1 MRYGTIKNKPV
12 ETSLTPLA
20 ILRRIKG
27 ERMPFF
33 LDSAKGDKK
42 LGNKSYLGCNPR
54 ETLKSRG
61 SEIVVEGRDS
71 RHLMAE
77 DPLGVLRELL
87 DKYPKAES
95 SSGLTCGAVGCLSY
109 DFAAHN
115 LGINFTN
122 EKPAE
127 VWDLFF
133 GIYTSVL
140 EWDTGSGK
148 YTLHYLDET
157 EVGFWEKVL
166 SEDLKAE
173 EDEDG
178 WEKRLSGLIFPEEDL
193 YYDGFRKI
201 KEHIRK
207 GDVYEVN
214 LSQCF
219 EARDTADP
227 VALYTQ
233 LRKKNPADFMT
244 YMDFGPYQVLS
255 SSPERLF
262 ECRSR
267 VVTTRPIKGTIARG
281 KTAEEDLEARET
293 LIHSEKDISELL
305 MIVDLMRNDLS
316 LSCIPESVRVDEMYR
331 LESYANVHHL
341 VSTIEGRLREGEDA
355 ISLMRHVFPGG
366 SITGAPKRAAVE
378 VIEEV
383 EAFSRGIYTGSLGY
397 FSLNGDADFNI
408 LIRTILKQGDRCC
421 FYGGGAITWDSDE
434 EVEYDETIAKS
445 SPLIDLFT
453 TLDDEDEA

>member
-1 MRYGTIKNKPV
+1 MRYVTIKNKPV
-12 ETSLTPLA
+12 ETSLPPLE
-20 ILRRIKG
+20 ILRRIRG
-27 ERMPFF
+27 EKMPFF
-33 LDSAKGDKK
+33 LDSAKGDKN
-42 LGNKSYLGCNPR
+42 LGNRSYLGCNPR

-61 SEIVVEGRDS
+61 NEVIVVGPDKRYFTT
-71 RHLMAE
+71 E

-87 DKYPKAES
+87 DKYPKSEAS
-95 SSGLTCGAVGCLSY
+95 PGLTCGAVGCLSY
-109 DFAAHN
+109 DFTAHN
-115 LGINFTN
+115 LGLDFTN

-133 GIYTSVL
+133 GIYASVL

-148 YTLHYLDET
+148 YTLHYLDEA

-173 EDEDG
+173 EDGERR
-178 WEKRLSGLIFPEEDL
+178 EKRFSGLIFPDESL
-193 YYDGFRKI
+193 YFDGFRKI
-201 KEHIRK
+201 KAHIRK

-214 LSQCF
+214 LSQFF

-227 VALYTQ
+227 VTLYTQ

-281 KTAEEDLEARET
+281 RTAEEDLEARET

-341 VSTIEGRLREGEDA
+341 VSTIEGRLREEEDA
-355 ISLMRHVFPGG
+355 ITLMRHIFPGG

-383 EAFSRGIYTGSLGY
+383 EAVSRGVYTGSLGY
-397 FSLNGDADFNI
+397 FSLGGDADFNI
-408 LIRTILKQGDRCC
+408 LIRTILKQGDRCY

-434 EVEYDETIAKS
+434 EAEYDETIAKS

>member
-1 MRYGTIKNKPV
+1 MRYATIKNKPV
-12 ETSLTPLA
+12 ETSLPPLE
-20 ILRRIKG
+20 ILRRIRG
-27 ERMPFF
+27 EKMPFF
-33 LDSAKGDKK
+33 LDSAKGDKN
-42 LGNKSYLGCNPR
+42 LGNRSYLGCNPR
-54 ETLKSRG
+54 ETLKPG
-61 SEIVVEGRDS
+61 GNEVIVEGPDK
-71 RHLMAE
+71 RHFTTE

-87 DKYPKAES
+87 DKYPKSEAS
-95 SSGLTCGAVGCLSY
+95 PGLTCGAVGCLSY
-109 DFAAHN
+109 DFTAHN
-115 LGINFTN
+115 LGLDFTN
-122 EKPAE
+122 DKPAE

-148 YTLHYLDET
+148 YTLHYLDEA

-173 EDEDG
+173 EDGERR
-178 WEKRLSGLIFPEEDL
+178 EKRLSGLIFPDESL
-193 YYDGFRKI
+193 YFDGFRKI
-201 KEHIRK
+201 KAHIRK

-214 LSQCF
+214 LSQFF

-227 VALYTQ
+227 VTLYTQ

-262 ECRSR
+262 ESRSR

-281 KTAEEDLEARET
+281 RTAEEDLEARET

-355 ISLMRHVFPGG
+355 ITLMRHLFPGG

-383 EAFSRGIYTGSLGY
+383 EAVSRGVYTGSLGY
-397 FSLNGDADFNI
+397 FSLGGDADFNI
-408 LIRTILKQGDRCC
+408 LIRSILKQGDRCY

-434 EVEYDETIAKS
+434 EAEYDETIAKS